1 MKKNYSYIGIAFI
14 ILLFGIYT
22 LPKVVAR
29 FQPDTKLEYLKT
41 NEVNPQKRKVPEF
54 EFINQDGIT
63 ITNKNYAGKVYV
75 VEFFFSTCPSICPIM
90 NQKMGTIQDAFFGN
104 PNFGIASISI
114 TPEIDTQAVLKE
126 YAKANGVMHRN
137 WHLLTGKPYDE
148 VITLAKQGFKL
159 YVGKGEEEH
168 GGFEHSGYF
177 ALVDKDGFI
186 RSRKDDNGNSI
197 IYYNALEDNGFPDQI
212 KELKEDIK
220 ILLDE

>member
-1 MKKNYSYIGIAFI
+1 MKKKYSYIGIAFV

-22 LPKVVAR
+22 VPKVVDR
-29 FQPDTKLEYLKT
+29 FKVDTSLAYLKT
-41 NEVNPQKRKVPEF
+41 NDVNPQKRKVPKF
-54 EFINQDGIT
+54 EFINQEGKK
-63 ITNKNYAGKVYV
+63 ITNKDYNGKVYV

-90 NQKMGTIQDAFFGN
+90 NQKMVTIQDEFFGN

-114 TPEIDTQAVLKE
+114 TPEIDTPAVLNE
-126 YAKANGVMHRN
+126 YAKANGITHRN

-148 VITLAKQGFKL
+148 VIALAKQGFKL
-159 YVGKGEEEH
+159 YVGKGEDEH

-186 RSRKDDNGNSI
+186 RSRNDENGNTI

-220 ILLDE
+220 ILLNE